1 MNSPTDRPRDG
12 HSSDENSSTHHSSE
26 QHWIAQHSRP
36 VIFLILTFGLL
47 GAYLAFTIPV
57 SVFPETNFPR
67 VLIAVDN
74 GVMPIDQMTVTVT
87 RPIEEAVNSVPGL
100 LTVRSITSR
109 GSAEVDL
116 YFRWDV
122 DMFQTLQYVN
132 AAISRVQA
140 ELPASAKIEAHRLT
154 FAAFPVIGYSMTSDS
169 MPQTK
174 LWEMATYEMKPRL
187 NRLDGVSTVIVQ
199 GGQEPEFQIT
209 PDPAKLLAASVTVSD
224 ILDAVRRTNLVD
236 SPGLLE
242 RNHQLYLG
250 LVNGQVKTPE
260 EIANA
265 VIKNTPAG
273 IPVRIGDISTV
284 AADVKPVY
292 TVVTANGKPAVL
304 LNINRQPDGNTVQV
318 AQEVHDEIDRLR
330 KTLPP
335 GVQIQPFYDQSII
348 VGDSIKSV
356 RDAILLGLILASI
369 ILVVFLRDWGTS
381 LVAGLVIPV
390 TVMVT
395 FIALKV
401 MGQTFNLMTL
411 GGLAAAVGLVIDD
424 AIVVVEN
431 IVLHRDSGQGRLEAI
446 RSALKEITVPLIGST
461 ITPVVVFI
469 PLIVITGVTGVF
481 FRALAVTMTVSL
493 LTSLALAVTWTPTL
507 SQYFIKGKREK
518 DGHPSS
524 ESEAAP
530 GSSAPPENRQEAD
543 SEKNEK
549 EDAMKLLAAEEK
561 HLSGFFLRVVNFHER
576 WLRRAL
582 ERPLLLIIFSVALI
596 GASYLCYTFSGSDLL
611 PEMDEG
617 GFTIDYI
624 MPAGSSLAETNRVVS
639 HVEAM
644 LREVPEV
651 ESTSRRTGLQLGL
664 AAVTEANTGDILV
677 KLKAKRKR
685 TIDDIMSDIRADI
698 KQQEPALDV
707 DFIQVL
713 QDMIGDLTSAPQ
725 PIEIKLFSQD
735 PKQLEAW
742 APKVADAIGK
752 IKGVVDILN
761 GIDNTISGPAVT
773 FQVDTSVAARA
784 GFTAE
789 EVALDA
795 AAILEGEPAPTP
807 VVTNDR
813 AYPLRVRFPAA
824 NRASLE
830 AMRDTLLVSS
840 SGHTATL
847 GALSS
852 VVESPG
858 QTEVRRE
865 NLQRDVAVT
874 ARLEGRSLGSGMA
887 DVQKVIA
894 GLHIPPSIRVEYGG
908 TYAEQQ
914 RSFHDLVIV
923 LILAVLLL
931 FIVLLFEFGTFA
943 APIAILSSA
952 LLSTSG
958 VFIALLITR
967 TTFNISSFMGMIMV
981 IGIVAK
987 NGILLLD
994 ADQKMR
1000 ALGFDTEKAMLQAAR
1015 RRLRPIVMTALATI
1029 AGMLPLAFAIGAGS
1043 QMLQP
1048 LAIAV
1053 IGGVLI
1059 SMVLSLIITPAVH
1072 FYLSGKG
1079 ESAVAPVPA
1088 SE

>member
-1 MNSPTDRPRDG
+1 MNLSKAGRSTDQ
-12 HSSDENSSTHHSSE
+12 HSKNNR
-26 QHWIAQHSRP
+26 HWIAQHSRP

-116 YFRWDV
+116 FFRWDI

-132 AAISRVQA
+132 AAISRVQP
-140 ELPASAKIEAHRLT
+140 ELPATAKIEAHRLT
-154 FAAFPVIGYSMTSDS
+154 FAAFPVIGYSLISDS

-187 NRLDGVSTVIVQ
+187 NRLEGVSTVVVQ
-199 GGQEPEFQIT
+199 GGQEPEFHIM
-209 PDPAKLLAASVTVSD
+209 PDPAKLLTAGVTVTD

-250 LVNGQVKTPE
+250 LVNGQIRTPE

-273 IPVRIGDISTV
+273 IPVRIGDIATV
-284 AADVKPVY
+284 APGVKPVY

-348 VGDSIKSV
+348 VGESIKSV

-395 FIALKV
+395 FIALKM

-431 IVLHRDSGQGRLEAI
+431 IVLHRDAGQGRLEAI
-446 RSALKEITVPLIGST
+446 QSALKEITVPLIGST

-518 DGHPSS
+518 DGPHGEEAETSQGATSGAGSDS
-524 ESEAAP
+524 ESTD
-530 GSSAPPENRQEAD
+530 END
-543 SEKNEK
+543 N
-549 EDAMKLLAAEEK
+549 AMKLLAAEER

-582 ERPLLLIIFSVALI
+582 ERPRLLLIFSAALI
-596 GASYLCYTFSGSDLL
+596 VASYVCYTFSGSDLL

-617 GFTIDYI
+617 GFVLDYI
-624 MPAGSSLAETNRVVS
+624 MPAGSSLAETNRVVG
-639 HVEAM
+639 HVEQM
-644 LREVPEV
+644 LRELPEV

-664 AAVTEANTGDILV
+664 ASVTEANSGDILV
-677 KLKAKRKR
+677 KLKAKRDR
-685 TIDDIMSDIRADI
+685 AIDEIIADVRADI
-698 KQQEPALDV
+698 KQQEPALDIEFV
-707 DFIQVL
+707 QVL
-713 QDMIGDLTSAPQ
+713 QDMIGDLTSAPE
-725 PIEIKLFSQD
+725 PIQIKLFSQD
-735 PKQLEAW
+735 PKQLEEW
-742 APKVADAIGK
+742 APKVAEAIGK

-761 GIDNTISGPAVT
+761 GIENTISGPAVT
-773 FQVDTSVAARA
+773 FQVEPSVAARA

-789 EVALDA
+789 EIAVDA
-795 AAILEGEPAPTP
+795 SAILEGEPAPTP
-807 VVTNDR
+807 VVANDR
-813 AYPLRVRFPAA
+813 AYTLRVRFPAA

-830 AMRDTLLVSS
+830 AMRDTLLISS
-840 SGHTATL
+840 TGHTATL

-852 VVESPG
+852 VVENPG

-887 DVQKVIA
+887 DVQKVVA
-894 GLHIPPSIRVEYGG
+894 GMHIPASIRVEYGG
-908 TYAEQQ
+908 TYQEQQ

-943 APIAILSSA
+943 APVAILSSA

-1000 ALGFDTEKAMLQAAR
+1000 VLGLDTEKAMLQAAR
-1015 RRLRPIVMTALATI
+1015 RRLRPIVMTALATV

-1072 FYLSGKG
+1072 FYLSGKSESRDG
-1079 ESAVAPVPA
+1079 ERSLAT
-1088 SE
+1088 E

>member
-1 MNSPTDRPRDG
+1 VNLQKDG
-12 HSSDENSSTHHSSE
+12 HSG
-26 QHWIAQHSRP
+26 QHWISQHSRP
-36 VIFLILTFGLL
+36 VIFLILTLGLL

-57 SVFPETNFPR
+57 SVFPSTDFPR
-67 VLIAVDN
+67 VLIGVDN
-74 GVMPIDQMTVTVT
+74 GVMPIDQMMVTVT
-87 RPIEEAVNSVPGL
+87 RPLEEAVNSVPGL

-109 GSAEVDL
+109 GSAEIDL

-140 ELPASAKIEAHRLT
+140 ELPATAKIEAHRLT
-154 FAAFPVIGYSMTSDS
+154 FAAFPIIGYSLSSDT
-169 MPQTK
+169 MPQTR

-209 PDPAKLLAASVTVSD
+209 PDPAKLLTASVTVSD
-224 ILDAVRRTNLVD
+224 ILDTVRRTNLID

-242 RNHQLYLG
+242 RNHQLYLS
-250 LVNGQVKTPE
+250 LVNGQVRTPE

-265 VIKNTPAG
+265 VIKNTATG
-273 IPVRIGDISTV
+273 IPVRIGDV
-284 AADVKPVY
+284 ASVAPSVKPVY

-304 LNINRQPDGNTVQV
+304 ININRQPDGNTVEV
-318 AQEVHDEIDRLR
+318 AQEVHNEVENLK

-335 GVQIQPFYDQSII
+335 GINIQPFYDQSII

-401 MGQTFNLMTL
+401 LGETFDLMTL

-431 IVLHRDSGQGRLEAI
+431 IVLHRDGGQGRLEAVQ
-446 RSALKEITVPLIGST
+446 SALKEITVPLIGST
-461 ITPVVVFI
+461 ITPIVVFV
-469 PLIVITGVTGVF
+469 PLIVISGVTGVF
-481 FRALAVTMTVSL
+481 FRALAVTMSVSL
-493 LTSLALAVTWTPTL
+493 LTSLALALTWTPTL
-507 SQYFIKGKREK
+507 SQYFIKGRHGKEGSHPETEPPQGEPASVL
-518 DGHPSS
+518 DGTVSA
-524 ESEAAP
+524 ETDEA
-530 GSSAPPENRQEAD
+530 
-543 SEKNEK
+543 K
-549 EDAMKLLAAEEK
+549 KLLAAEEK

-582 ERPLLLIIFSVALI
+582 ERPHLLVIFSAALI
-596 GASYLCYTFSGSDLL
+596 VISYICYTFSGSDLL

-617 GFTIDYI
+617 GFTVDYI

-639 HVEAM
+639 HVEQM
-644 LREVPEV
+644 LREMPEV

-664 AAVTEANTGDILV
+664 AAVTEANSGDILV
-677 KLKAKRKR
+677 KLKSKRDRGIDEIMADVR
-685 TIDDIMSDIRADI
+685 TDI
-698 KQQEPALDV
+698 KREEPALDI
-707 DFIQVL
+707 DLIQVL

-735 PKQLEAW
+735 PKPLEEW
-742 APKVADAIGK
+742 APKVGDAIGK
-752 IKGVVDILN
+752 IPGVVDMLN

-773 FQVDTSVAARA
+773 FQVDPSVAARA

-807 VVTNDR
+807 VVANER
-813 AYPLRVRFPAA
+813 AYTLRVRFPAEH
-824 NRASLE
+824 RASLE
-830 AMRDTLLVSS
+830 AMRNTLLVSS
-840 SGHTATL
+840 TGHTATL
-847 GALSS
+847 GALAT
-852 VVESPG
+852 VVEVPG
-858 QTEVRRE
+858 QTEIRRE

-887 DVQKVIA
+887 DVQKVVA
-894 GLHIPPSIRVEYGG
+894 GLHLPSSIRVEYGG

-914 RSFHDLVIV
+914 RSFHDLVVV

-931 FIVLLFEFGTFA
+931 FIVLLFEFGSFA

-1000 ALGFDTEKAMLQAAR
+1000 VLGESAERAMLLAAR
-1015 RRLRPIVMTALATI
+1015 RRLRPIVMTALATV

-1059 SMVLSLIITPAVH
+1059 SMVLSLIITPAVY
-1072 FYLSGKG
+1072 FYLSGKK
-1079 ESAVAPVPA
+1079 EDQELSPA
-1088 SE
+1088 TE

>member
-1 MNSPTDRPRDG
+1 VN
-12 HSSDENSSTHHSSE
+12 HKKSE
-26 QHWIAQHSRP
+26 HWVARHSRP
-36 VIFLILTFGLL
+36 MVFLILTLALL
-47 GAYLAFTIPV
+47 GGYLAFTIPV
-57 SVFPETNFPR
+57 SVFPNTNFPR

-132 AAISRVQA
+132 AALSRVQP
-140 ELPASAKIEAHRLT
+140 ELPPTAKIEAHRMT
-154 FAAFPVIGYSMTSDS
+154 FASFPILGYSVTSATV
-169 MPQTK
+169 PQTR

-187 NRLDGVSTVIVQ
+187 NRLEGVATVVIQ

-209 PDPAKLLAASVTVSD
+209 PDPAKLLTASVTVSD

-242 RNHQLYLG
+242 RNHQLFLG
-250 LVNGQVKTPE
+250 LINGQVQTPE
-260 EIANA
+260 QIAN
-265 VIKNTPAG
+265 VVVKTTSAG
-273 IPVRIGDISTV
+273 VPVRIGDV
-284 AADVKPVY
+284 AQVEPNVKPVY

-318 AQEVHDEIDRLR
+318 ADEVHAEIDRIR

-335 GVQIQPFYDQSII
+335 GVDIQPFYDQSVI
-348 VGDSIKSV
+348 VSESIKSV

-401 MGQTFNLMTL
+401 MGQTFDLMTL

-431 IVLHRDSGQGRLEAI
+431 IVLHRDAGQGRLEAI
-446 RSALKEITVPLIGST
+446 ESALREITVPLIGST

-469 PLIVITGVTGVF
+469 PLIAITGVTGVF
-481 FRALAVTMTVSL
+481 FRALAVTMSVAL
-493 LTSLALAVTWTPTL
+493 LTSLALAVTWTPNL
-507 SQYFIKGKREK
+507 SQYFIRGRHENQHGGT
-518 DGHPSS
+518 DASTSP
-524 ESEAAP
+524 AAE
-530 GSSAPPENRQEAD
+530 ENQSDAD
-543 SEKNEK
+543 NVQR
-549 EDAMKLLAAEEK
+549 LLAAEEA

-582 ERPLLLIIFSVALI
+582 ERPRLLLLFSLALVVV
-596 GASYLCYTFSGSDLL
+596 SYVCYHFSGSDLL

-617 GFTIDYI
+617 GFVIDYI
-624 MPAGSSLAETNRVVS
+624 MPAGSSLAETNRAVG
-639 HVEAM
+639 HVEQI
-644 LREVPEV
+644 LRETPEV

-664 AAVTEANTGDILV
+664 AAVTEANTGDVLV
-677 KLKAKRKR
+677 KLKAKRDR
-685 TIDDIMSDIRADI
+685 DVEEIMAELREKI
-698 KQQEPALDV
+698 KQQEPALDL

-713 QDMIGDLTSAPQ
+713 QDMIGDLTSAPE
-725 PIEIKLFSQD
+725 PIQIKLFSED
-735 PKQLEAW
+735 PKQLEEW
-742 APKVADAIGK
+742 APKVAEAIGK
-752 IKGVVDILN
+752 INGVVDILN

-773 FQVDTSVAARA
+773 FQVDPSVAARA

-789 EVALDA
+789 EVAVDA
-795 AAILEGEPAPTP
+795 SAILEGEPAPTP
-807 VVTNDR
+807 VVTNGR
-813 AYPLRVRFPAA
+813 AYTLRVRFPET
-824 NRASLE
+824 NRKSLE

-847 GALSS
+847 GSLAQ
-852 VVESPG
+852 VVETPG
-858 QTEVRRE
+858 QTEIRRE
-865 NLQRDVAVT
+865 NLQRQVAVT
-874 ARLEGRSLGSGMA
+874 ARLEGTNLGSGMA
-887 DVQKVIA
+887 AVQKTVA
-894 GLHIPPSIRVEYGG
+894 ALRVPSNIRIEYGG
-908 TYAEQQ
+908 TYQEQQ

-923 LILAVLLL
+923 LVLAILLL

-943 APIAILSSA
+943 APVAILSSA

-994 ADQKMR
+994 SDQRMR
-1000 ALGFDTEKAMLQAAR
+1000 ATGLDSESAILQAGR
-1015 RRLRPIVMTALATI
+1015 RRLRPIVMTALATV

-1059 SMVLSLIITPAVH
+1059 SMILSLIITPAVH
-1072 FYLSGKG
+1072 FYLGG
-1079 ESAVAPVPA
+1079 ER
-1088 SE
+1088 

>member
-1 MNSPTDRPRDG
+1 MNSSNTGPSDQHLSGQRSPDR
-12 HSSDENSSTHHSSE
+12 
-26 QHWIAQHSRP
+26 HWIAQHSRP
-36 VIFLILTFGLL
+36 IIFLILTFGLL
-47 GAYLAFTIPV
+47 GAYLAFTIPI

-116 YFRWDV
+116 YFRWGV

-132 AAISRVQA
+132 AAISRVQP
-140 ELPASAKIEAHRLT
+140 ELPSTAKIEAHRLT
-154 FAAFPVIGYSMTSDS
+154 FAAFPVIGYSLTSDS

-199 GGQEPEFQIT
+199 GGQEPEFHIT
-209 PDPAKLLAASVTVSD
+209 PDPSKLLTASVTVSD

-250 LVNGQVKTPE
+250 LVNGQIKTPE

-273 IPVRIGDISTV
+273 IPVRIGDISSV
-284 AADVKPVY
+284 APGVKPVY

-348 VGDSIKSV
+348 VGESIKSV

-390 TVMVT
+390 TIIVT

-481 FRALAVTMTVSL
+481 FRALAVTMTVAL

-507 SQYFIKGKREK
+507 SQYFIKGRREK
-518 DGHPSS
+518 DGHPDAESEPLPPTAAASS
-524 ESEAAP
+524 ENRGEEVRQASE
-530 GSSAPPENRQEAD
+530 R
-543 SEKNEK
+543 

-582 ERPLLLIIFSVALI
+582 ERPLLLVIFSVGLI
-596 GASYLCYTFSGSDLL
+596 VAAYVCYTFSGSDLL

-617 GFTIDYI
+617 GFVIDYI
-624 MPAGSSLAETNRVVS
+624 MPAGSSLAETNRVVG
-639 HVEAM
+639 HVEQM

-664 AAVTEANTGDILV
+664 ASVTEANTGDVLV

-685 TIDDIMSDIRADI
+685 NIEDIISDVRADI
-698 KQQEPALDV
+698 KQQEPALNIEFV
-707 DFIQVL
+707 QVL
-713 QDMIGDLTSAPQ
+713 QDMIGDLTSAPE
-725 PIEIKLFSQD
+725 PIQIKLFSQD
-735 PKQLEAW
+735 PKQLEQW

-761 GIDNTISGPAVT
+761 GIENTISGPAVT
-773 FQVDTSVAARA
+773 FQVDPSIAARA

-789 EVALDA
+789 EIALDA
-795 AAILEGEPAPTP
+795 SAILEGEPAPTP
-807 VVTNDR
+807 VVANDR
-813 AYPLRVRFPAA
+813 AYTLRVRFPAA

-840 SGHTATL
+840 TGHTATL
-847 GALSS
+847 GALSFM
-852 VVESPG
+852 VENPG

-908 TYAEQQ
+908 TYQEQQ
-914 RSFHDLVIV
+914 QSFHDLVIV

-943 APIAILSSA
+943 APVAILSSA

-1000 ALGFDTEKAMLQAAR
+1000 DLGFDTEKAMLQAAR
-1015 RRLRPIVMTALATI
+1015 RRLRPIVMTALATV

-1072 FYLSGKG
+1072 FYLSGKS
-1079 ESAVAPVPA
+1079 ESSAPVPA

>member
-1 MNSPTDRPRDG
+1 VKPSNAVRSVDG
-12 HSSDENSSTHHSSE
+12 QSAEKKSTS
-26 QHWIAQHSRP
+26 QYWIAQHSRP
-36 VIFLILTFGLL
+36 VIFVILTMGLL

-57 SVFPETNFPR
+57 SVFPNTDFPR

-100 LTVRSITSR
+100 LSVRSITSR

-116 YFRWDV
+116 FFRWDV

-132 AAISRVQA
+132 AAISRVQP
-140 ELPASAKIEAHRLT
+140 ELPSSAKIEAHRLT
-154 FAAFPVIGYSMTSDS
+154 FAAFPIVGYSLTSDT

-187 NRLDGVSTVIVQ
+187 NRLEGVSTVIVQ
-199 GGQEPEFQIT
+199 GGQEPEFQVT
-209 PDPAKLLAASVTVSD
+209 PDPAKLLTTGVTVSD
-224 ILDAVRRTNLVD
+224 ILDAVRRTNLID

-242 RNHQLYLG
+242 RNHQLELA
-250 LVNGQVKTPE
+250 LVNGQVRTPE

-265 VIKNTPAG
+265 VVKNTPGG
-273 IPVRIGDISTV
+273 IPVRIGDV
-284 AADVKPVY
+284 AQVAPGVKPVY

-318 AQEVHDEIDRLR
+318 ATEVHNEIENIR
-330 KTLPP
+330 KAIPP
-335 GVQIQPFYDQSII
+335 GIHIEPFYDQSII
-348 VGDSIKSV
+348 VDESIKSV

-390 TVMVT
+390 TIMVT

-401 MGQTFNLMTL
+401 LGQTFNLMTL

-431 IVLHRDSGQGRLEAI
+431 IVLHRDMGQTRLEAI

-493 LTSLALAVTWTPTL
+493 LTSLVLAVSWTPTL
-507 SQYFIKGKREK
+507 SQYFIKGRRGH
-518 DGHPSS
+518 DGAEDAETTTHEP
-524 ESEAAP
+524 ESEALS
-530 GSSAPPENRQEAD
+530 GNDEAR
-543 SEKNEK
+543 K
-549 EDAMKLLAAEEK
+549 MLAAEEK
-561 HLSGFFLRVVNFHER
+561 HLSGFFLRIVNFHEH

-582 ERPLLLIIFSVALI
+582 ERPLFLILFSVALI
-596 GASYLCYTFSGSDLL
+596 VAAYVCYTFSGSDLL

-639 HVEAM
+639 HVEQM
-644 LREVPEV
+644 LHEVPEV

-677 KLKAKRKR
+677 KLKAKRDR
-685 TIDDIMSDIRADI
+685 DIEEIMADIRADI
-698 KQQEPALDV
+698 KKEEPALDV

-735 PKQLEAW
+735 PKLLEEW

-752 IKGVVDILN
+752 INGVVDLLN

-773 FQVDTSVAARA
+773 FQIDTSVAARA

-795 AAILEGEPAPTP
+795 SAILEGEPAPTP
-807 VVTNDR
+807 VIANDR
-813 AYPLRVRFPAA
+813 AYTLRVRFPAA

-840 SGHTATL
+840 TGHTATL
-847 GALSS
+847 GTLAT
-852 VVESPG
+852 VVENPG

-887 DVQKVIA
+887 DVQRVVS
-894 GLHIPPSIRVEYGG
+894 GLHIPSNIRVVYGG
-908 TYAEQQ
+908 TFAEQQ

-943 APIAILSSA
+943 APVAILSSA

-958 VFIALLITR
+958 VFIALIITR

-994 ADQKMR
+994 ADHKMR
-1000 ALGFDTEKAMLQAAR
+1000 VLGLDPEKAMLQAAR
-1015 RRLRPIVMTALATI
+1015 RRLRPIVMTALATV

-1072 FYLSGKG
+1072 FYLGGKD
-1079 ESAVAPVPA
+1079 EPNVAVPSAL